1 MGWTAGRSG
10 ILAALLVLAG
20 LVIFARSLRGVVRSI
35 RARFTY
41 GAPYRRGTIADRLLG
56 LAMTLPVLFLG
67 LGLLFLAWG
76 QSSFQRSDA
85 GTVRVARVEAR
96 RSGWGKVTVR
106 IVPDPLYPAAH
117 LLEGEVS
124 GARWA
129 VAGDFISWSR
139 DLKWLG
145 LTDGHRVRYLFGTR
159 DTTGTSTGSGEERTR
174 LESPP
179 PSAALLMKAARYLP
193 FLTVRIQAS
202 PWFPL
207 AERQIMTLY
216 VIGPGYLADIVAEA
230 PAR

>member
-1 MGWTAGRSG
+1 MNLAPGRIE
-10 ILAALLVLAG
+10 ILATLCLVAG
-20 LVIFARSLRGVVRSI
+20 LWMFLRTLLGVCRTI

-56 LAMTLPVLFLG
+56 LAMTLPVLLLG
-67 LGLLFLAWG
+67 LALAFLAWG
-76 QSSFQRSDA
+76 QSEFQTSDA
-85 GTVRVARVEAR
+85 GTARVARVEAR

-106 IVPDPLYPAAH
+106 IAPDPLYPDPRP
-117 LLEGEVS
+117 LEGEVS

-139 DLKWLG
+139 EVKWLG
-145 LTDGHRVRYLFGTR
+145 LRDGHRLRYLLGTR
-159 DTTGTSTGSGEERTR
+159 DTTGTSTGPGEERMALAAR
-174 LESPP
+174 PR
-179 PSAALLMKAARYLP
+179 SAALLLQAARYLP
-193 FLTVRIQAS
+193 FLTVKEQGS

-216 VIGPGYLADIVAEA
+216 VIGPGYLADMVAQT